1 MVAIKKSI
9 DNKVESISGTLLVIG
24 DLHTSPKYKGTHI
37 DYAMSSIKVLELVRD
52 LLQKHKIKNE
62 GISLMLLGD
71 TFGVNE
77 RNFNDEFYL
86 NEVGRWYKQFNEICD
101 NHVYS
106 VRGNHDMGEY
116 TTFDF
121 AKDAGWIRNPKYVDM
136 TDTSGRRICR
146 MHIVNYGHEH
156 DELDL
161 LSDGQNAVFGH
172 NDYAIPGVTPT
183 YGGKEGNS
191 TRGDRVLLS
200 ELDNFIGVSLVVSGH
215 IHTPLMRNDAMAT
228 LSDGSSVQLLIP
240 GSPSRVAEK
249 IDTCYDVVF
258 TSSQGKIDFTSE
270 PIKLWP
276 VEEEFIP
283 NELTEEQANYV
294 EDLQKRDADIKEIL
308 SAVIEGRLGEQYNNL
323 TQIDKIPGFSQEVR
337 KEAKERYLK
346 YASAPES

>member
-1 MVAIKKSI
+1 
-9 DNKVESISGTLLVIG
+9 
-24 DLHTSPKYKGTHI
+24 
-37 DYAMSSIKVLELVRD
+37 
-52 LLQKHKIKNE
+52 
-62 GISLMLLGD
+62 
-71 TFGVNE
+71 
-77 RNFNDEFYL
+77 
-86 NEVGRWYKQFNEICD
+86 
-101 NHVYS
+101 
-106 VRGNHDMGEY
+106 
-116 TTFDF
+116 
-121 AKDAGWIRNPKYVDM
+121 
-136 TDTSGRRICR
+136 
-146 MHIVNYGHEH
+146 
-156 DELDL
+156 
-161 LSDGQNAVFGH
+161 
-172 NDYAIPGVTPT
+172 
-183 YGGKEGNS
+183 
-191 TRGDRVLLS
+191 
-200 ELDNFIGVSLVVSGH
+200 
-215 IHTPLMRNDAMAT
+215 MRNDAMAT